1 MSDKNTGILKPLKA
15 TKFVSVIPER
25 QSRISNAPAV
35 LPTEVDTAY
44 EIAKA
49 LHPKRQYL
57 KIESIVERGED
68 CKSFTLVPDEERG
81 TKALAYFG
89 AGKYLTVFETI
100 EGMPVTRAYSIS
112 SSPKDSLEG
121 KYVLTIK
128 LVDGGLM
135 SRYIFDTWEVGTKV
149 EVSAPAGNFEY
160 QPLRDAKK
168 VICLAGG
175 SGITPFISM
184 ANAINDGD
192 EDFEMTLLYGSR
204 NSDCILFKDELDE
217 LQKKCDKIKVVHVL
231 SDEKGKAKKGTEKG
245 FITAE
250 LIKKYAPEDEA
261 YSVFLCGPQQ
271 MYAFVDKE
279 LEKLELQKKYIRHEM
294 FGEFHNPA
302 TQEDYPKDVPET
314 VRITV
319 TIQDKTYIVRGNSN
333 DSVMQTLEKNG
344 IAVPS
349 RCRSGECGFCHSHL
363 LSGKVYVPKH
373 LEYRRL
379 ADYKFGCIHPCCSF
393 PLTDIEINVP
403 VAK

>member
-1 MSDKNTGILKPLKA
+1 MSGSFKKLKA
-15 TKFVSVIPER
+15 TEFFPLLSGRQARFQEGKAELPESSD
-25 QSRISNAPAV
+25 QATV
-35 LPTEVDTAY
+35 
-44 EIAKA
+44 IAKA

-57 KIESIVERGED
+57 IVSEITERGED
-68 CKSFTLVPDEERG
+68 CKSFTLVPDTEKG
-81 TKALAYFG
+81 TTLLAYFG

-135 SRYIFDTWEVGTKV
+135 SRYIFDNWEVGSKV
-149 EVSAPAGNFEY
+149 EVSAPSGNFEY
-160 QPLRDAKK
+160 QELRDAKN

-175 SGITPFISM
+175 SGITPFVSM
-184 ANAINDGD
+184 ANAIADGD
-192 EDFEMTLLYGSR
+192 EDFNMTLIYGSR
-204 NSDCILFKDELDE
+204 NYDCILFEKELAE
-217 LQKKCDKIKVVHVL
+217 LEKKCDKIKVVHVL
-231 SDEKGKAKKGTEKG
+231 SDVKRARKGTEKG

-250 LIKKYAPEDEA
+250 LIEKYAPENEE

-271 MYAFVDKE
+271 MYEFVDKE
-279 LEKLELQKKYIRHEM
+279 LEKLNLPKKYIRHEM

-302 TQEDYPKDVPET
+302 SQPDYPEGIPEK
-314 VRITV
+314 VKITV
-319 TIQDKTYIVRGNSN
+319 TIQDETYTVEGNSS
-333 DSVMQTLEKNG
+333 DSVMQILEKNK

-379 ADYKFGCIHPCCSF
+379 ADYKFGCIHLCCSF
-393 PLTDIEINVP
+393 PLTDLVINVP

>member
-1 MSDKNTGILKPLKA
+1 MANIKSLKA
-15 TKFVSVIPER
+15 KKFLSMLGDR
-25 QSRISNAPAV
+25 QARFEGGKAELPQISDNAMA
-35 LPTEVDTAY
+35 L
-44 EIAKA
+44 AKA

-57 KIESIVERGED
+57 KIQEIIERGED
-68 CKSFTLVPDEERG
+68 CKSFILVPDTEKG
-81 TKALAYFG
+81 TKELAYFG

-135 SRYIFDTWEVGTKV
+135 SKYIFDTWTVGRSV
-149 EVSAPAGNFEY
+149 EVSAPSGNFEY
-160 QPLRDAKK
+160 QELRDAKK

-175 SGITPFISM
+175 SGITPFVSM
-184 ANAINDGD
+184 ANAIADGD

-204 NSDCILFKDELDE
+204 NYENILFREELAE
-217 LQKKCDKIKVVHVL
+217 LEKKCDKVKIVHVL
-231 SDEKGKAKKGTEKG
+231 SHDENSYEGTEKG

-250 LIKKYAPEDEA
+250 LIKKYAPENEA

-271 MYAFVDKE
+271 MYEFVDKE
-279 LEKLELQKKYIRHEM
+279 LEKLGLPKKYIRHEM
-294 FGEFHNPA
+294 FGEFHNPSS
-302 TQEDYPKDVPET
+302 QEDYPAGVPET
-314 VRITV
+314 VKITV
-319 TIQDKTYIVRGNSN
+319 TCQGETKTVEGNSA
-333 DSVMQTLEKNG
+333 DSVMQILEKNK

-363 LSGKVYVPKH
+363 LSGKIYVPAH

-379 ADYKFGCIHPCCSF
+379 ADYKFGCIHPCCTF
-393 PLTDIEINVP
+393 ALTDLEIEIP
-403 VAK
+403 AAK

>member
-1 MSDKNTGILKPLKA
+1 MGILKPLKA
-15 TKFVSVIPER
+15 SKFISVIPER
-25 QSRISNAPAV
+25 QKRINDAPAV
-35 LPTEVDTAY
+35 LPNVSDTAY

-49 LHPKRQYL
+49 LHPNRQYL
-57 KIESIVERGED
+57 KVAEVIDRAPD
-68 CKSFTLVPDEERG
+68 CKSFVLVPNEEKG

-100 EGMPVTRAYSIS
+100 EGMPITRAYSIS
-112 SSPKDSLEG
+112 SSPKESLEG

-135 SRYIFDTWEVGTKV
+135 SKYIFDTWTAGREV
-149 EVSAPAGNFEY
+149 EVSAPSGNFEY
-160 QPLRDAKK
+160 QPIRDAET

-175 SGITPFISM
+175 SGITPFLSM
-184 ANAINDGD
+184 ANAIADGD
-192 EDFEMTLLYGSR
+192 EDFKMVLLYGSR
-204 NSDCILFKDELDE
+204 NYENILFRDELAALE
-217 LQKKCDKIKVVHVL
+217 SKCDKIKVVHVL
-231 SDEKGKAKKGTEKG
+231 SDDDKEVEGTEKG

-250 LIKKYAPEDEA
+250 LIKKYAPENEP

-271 MYAFVDKE
+271 MYKFVDGE
-279 LEKLELQKKYIRHEM
+279 LEKLNLPKKYVRHEM
-294 FGEFHNPA
+294 FGEFHNPS
-302 TQEDYPKDVPET
+302 TQSDYPAGVPEK
-314 VRITV
+314 VKITV
-319 TIQDKTYIVRGNSN
+319 TIQDKTYIVFGRSE

-344 IAVPS
+344 ISVPS

-363 LSGKVYVPKH
+363 LSGKVYVPQH

-393 PLTDIEINVP
+393 PLTDLEINVP

>member
-1 MSDKNTGILKPLKA
+1 MSGSFKKLKA
-15 TKFVSVIPER
+15 TEFFPLLSGRQARFQEGKAELPESSD
-25 QSRISNAPAV
+25 QATV
-35 LPTEVDTAY
+35 
-44 EIAKA
+44 IAKA

-57 KIESIVERGED
+57 IVSEITERGED
-68 CKSFTLVPDEERG
+68 CKSFTLAPDTEKG
-81 TKALAYFG
+81 TTLLAYFG

-135 SRYIFDTWEVGTKV
+135 SRYIFDNWEVGSKV
-149 EVSAPAGNFEY
+149 EVSAPSGNFEY
-160 QPLRDAKK
+160 QELRDAKN

-175 SGITPFISM
+175 SGITPFVSM
-184 ANAINDGD
+184 ANAIADGD
-192 EDFEMTLLYGSR
+192 EDFNMTLIYGSR
-204 NSDCILFKDELDE
+204 NYDCILFEKELAE
-217 LQKKCDKIKVVHVL
+217 LEKKCDKIKVVHVL
-231 SDEKGKAKKGTEKG
+231 SDVKRARKGTEKG

-250 LIKKYAPEDEA
+250 LIEKYAPENEE

-271 MYAFVDKE
+271 MYEFVDKE
-279 LEKLELQKKYIRHEM
+279 LEKLNLPKKYIRHEM

-302 TQEDYPKDVPET
+302 SQPDYPEGIPEK
-314 VRITV
+314 VKITV
-319 TIQDKTYIVRGNSN
+319 TIQDETYTVEGNSS
-333 DSVMQTLEKNG
+333 DSVMQILEKNK

-393 PLTDIEINVP
+393 PLTDLVINVP

>member
-1 MSDKNTGILKPLKA
+1 MAKSFNNLKGS
-15 TKFVSVIPER
+15 KFIKMLPDR
-25 QSRISNAPAV
+25 QARFKDAPAEM
-35 LPTEVDTAY
+35 PAFTDNATAL
-44 EIAKA
+44 AKA

-57 KIESIVERGED
+57 KVADIKVMAED
-68 CKSFTLVPDEERG
+68 TKSFTLVPDESKG
-81 TKALAYFG
+81 TTALAYFG

-128 LVDGGLM
+128 LVEGGLM
-135 SRYIFDTWEVGTKV
+135 SQYIFDNWEVGSQV

-175 SGITPFISM
+175 SGITPFVSM

-192 EDFEMTLLYGSR
+192 EDFELTLLYGSR
-204 NSDCILFKDELDE
+204 NYENILFREELDE
-217 LQKKCDKIKVVHVL
+217 LQAKCDKIKVVHVL
-231 SDEKGKAKKGTEKG
+231 SDKGAKVPKGCEKG

-250 LIKKYAPEDEA
+250 LIKKYAPENEA

-271 MYAFVDKE
+271 MYEFVDKE
-279 LEKLELQKKYIRHEM
+279 LEKLNLPKKYIRHEM
-294 FGEFHNPA
+294 FGEFHNPQ
-302 TQEDYPKDVPET
+302 TQEDYPAGIPET
-314 VRITV
+314 VKITV
-319 TIQDKTYIVRGNSN
+319 TIQDKTYIIKGKST
-333 DSVMQTLEKNG
+333 DSVMQIIEKNG
-344 IAVPS
+344 LAVPA

-363 LSGKVYVPKH
+363 ISGKVYVPKH

-393 PLTDIEINVP
+393 PLTDLEINVP
-403 VAK
+403 PAK

>member
-1 MSDKNTGILKPLKA
+1 MAGNFKSLKA
-15 TKFVSVIPER
+15 KNFFPMLGDR
-25 QSRISNAPAV
+25 QKRFESGKAV
-35 LPTEVDTAY
+35 LPDIDDNAMAL
-44 EIAKA
+44 AKA

-57 KIESIVERGED
+57 VIEKITERGED
-68 CKSFTLVPDEERG
+68 CRSFTLVPDTEKG
-81 TKALAYFG
+81 TTSLAYFG

-100 EGMPVTRAYSIS
+100 EGMPITRAYSIS

-135 SRYIFDTWEVGTKV
+135 SKYIFDTWKVGSKV

-160 QPLRDAKK
+160 QELRDAKK

-175 SGITPFISM
+175 SGITPFVSM
-184 ANAINDGD
+184 ANAVKDGD
-192 EDFEMTLLYGSR
+192 EDFEMTLIYGSR
-204 NSDCILFKDELDE
+204 TYDNILFREELDAIAKE
-217 LQKKCDKIKVVHVL
+217 CDKIKVVHVL
-231 SDEKGKAKKGTEKG
+231 SEEEKDGTEKG

-250 LIKKYAPEDEA
+250 LIKKYAPETED
-261 YSVFLCGPQQ
+261 YSIFLCGPQQ
-271 MYAFVDKE
+271 MYNFLDGE
-279 LEKLELQKKYIRHEM
+279 LKKLNLPKKFIRHEM

-302 TQEDYPKDVPET
+302 SQSDYPAGVPEE
-314 VRITV
+314 VKITV
-319 TIQDKTYIVRGNSN
+319 KIQDETYTVIGKSG
-333 DSVMQTLEKNG
+333 DSVMQTLEKNK
-344 IAVPS
+344 IAVPA

-363 LSGKVYVPKH
+363 LSGKVYVPEA

-393 PLTDIEINVP
+393 PLTDLVINVP

>member
-1 MSDKNTGILKPLKA
+1 MADLKSLKA
-15 TKFVSVIPER
+15 KNFLPMLSDRQGKFKSAKAQLPEL
-25 QSRISNAPAV
+25 SDNA
-35 LPTEVDTAY
+35 TALS
-44 EIAKA
+44 KA

-57 KIESIVERGED
+57 KIESVIDRTED
-68 CKSFTLVPDEERG
+68 CKSFVLVPDTDRG
-81 TKALAYFG
+81 TTELAYFG

-100 EGMPVTRAYSIS
+100 DGMPITRAYSIS
-112 SSPKDSLEG
+112 SSPKDALEG
-121 KYVLTIK
+121 RYMLTVK

-135 SRYIFDTWEVGTKV
+135 SRYIFDTWTVGRKV
-149 EVSAPAGNFEY
+149 EVSAPSGNFEY
-160 QPLRDAKK
+160 QPLRDAKN

-184 ANAINDGD
+184 ANAIADGD
-192 EDFEMTLLYGSR
+192 EDFCMTLLYGSR
-204 NSDCILFKDELDE
+204 NYDNILFRHELEE
-217 LQKKCDKIKVVHVL
+217 LVAKCDKIKVVHVL
-231 SDEKGKAKKGTEKG
+231 SDSDVKVSENDEKG

-271 MYAFVDKE
+271 MYEFVDKE
-279 LEKLELQKKYIRHEM
+279 LDKLGLEKKYIRHEM
-294 FGEFHNPA
+294 FGEFHDPA
-302 TQEDYPKDVPET
+302 NQSDYPSGVPEII
-314 VRITV
+314 RITV
-319 TIQDKTYIVRGNSN
+319 TIQDKTYIVRGNTA

-344 IAVPS
+344 ISVPA

-363 LSGKVYVPKH
+363 LSGKVYVPAN

>member
-1 MSDKNTGILKPLKA
+1 MASKLKNLKVKEFIPVLTGRQARFEAAEAKLPELADQA
-15 TKFVSVIPER
+15 T
-25 QSRISNAPAV
+25 V
-35 LPTEVDTAY
+35 LAR
-44 EIAKA
+44 A

-57 KIESIVERGED
+57 KVASVVDMAED
-68 CKSFTLVPDEERG
+68 CKSYTLVPDESRG
-81 TKALAYFG
+81 TKELAYFG

-100 EGMPVTRAYSIS
+100 DGMPVTRAYSIS
-112 SSPKDSLEG
+112 SSPNDSLEG

-128 LVDGGLM
+128 LVEGGLV
-135 SRYIFDTWEVGTKV
+135 SRYIFDTWTEGTNV
-149 EVSAPAGNFEY
+149 EVSAPSGNFEY

-175 SGITPFISM
+175 SGITPFVSM
-184 ANAINDGD
+184 ANAIADGD
-192 EDFEMTLLYGSR
+192 EDFELTLLYGSR
-204 NSDCILFKDELDE
+204 TYDGILFRSELEE
-217 LQKKCDKIKVVHVL
+217 LEAKCNKIKVVHVL
-231 SDEKGKAKKGTEKG
+231 SDDKKCRRKGVEKG

-250 LIKKYAPEDEA
+250 LIKKYAPENEP

-271 MYAFVDKE
+271 MYEFVDKE
-279 LEKLELQKKYIRHEM
+279 LEKLGLAKKYIRHEM
-294 FGEFHNPA
+294 FGEFHNPE
-302 TQEDYPKDVPET
+302 TQADYPAGVPET

-319 TIQDKTYIVRGNSN
+319 TIQDKTYIVRGKSS

-344 IAVPS
+344 ISAPA

-363 LSGKVYVPKH
+363 ISGKVYVPKH

-393 PLTDIEINVP
+393 PLTDLEINVP